1 MIECYKSR
9 KMAST
14 ARHVKKTRPS
24 HFIHVLAVLWGD
36 SLTLTAP
43 NMKDSLDINL
53 TTADTKAVKVEVLEA
68 PEELTLQDYGDEAA
82 AWLEKATDISK
93 CRLI

>member
-1 MIECYKSR
+1 M
-9 KMAST
+9 
-14 ARHVKKTRPS
+14 
-24 HFIHVLAVLWGD
+24 
-36 SLTLTAP
+36 TAP

-93 CRLI
+93 CRLMGIGPEFNQS

>member
-1 MIECYKSR
+1 
-9 KMAST
+9 
-14 ARHVKKTRPS
+14 
-24 HFIHVLAVLWGD
+24 
-36 SLTLTAP
+36 
-43 NMKDSLDINL
+43 MKDSLDINL

-93 CRLI
+93 CRPEFNQSSQSIHHKVMPLQLQLKSWHCTHVS